1 MSDILADI
9 ADVVSELADGRQ
21 HTERIRRWDRNR
33 NEQWDTHIT
42 IQPGLLAQLYESVIP
57 GSADAEGSRPHPT
70 SRPPLAIEALSLYG
84 VIQIAVF
91 RWAHSLRL
99 EQRDTTESMLRAL
112 VGAAPQLD
120 DDTAKALLSEL
131 RAWRRWCAV
140 MTGWES
146 ALYSPRVPCPV
157 CERMGTLRINLTA
170 KSAFCRG
177 GWDPGQPKR
186 TGDAALYDCD
196 GWWDESTIGVLAEWI
211 RAATD
216 QEAA

>member
-9 ADVVSELADGRQ
+9 ADVAAELADGRQ
-21 HTERIRRWDRNR
+21 HTERIRYWDKSR
-33 NEQWDTHIT
+33 NEKWRTHTT
-42 IQPGLLAQLYESVIP
+42 IQPGLLAQLYESVMP
-57 GSADAEGSRPHPT
+57 GSADADGSRPHPT

-99 EQRDTTESMLRAL
+99 EQRDTTESMLRSL

-131 RAWRRWCAV
+131 RSWRRWCAV

-146 ALYSPRVPCPV
+146 PLFAPRAACPV
-157 CERMGTLRINLTA
+157 CDKVGTLRVNLSVA
-170 KSAFCRG
+170 QAFCTACG
-177 GWDPGQPKR
+177 SGWDR
-186 TGDAALYDCD
+186 ED
-196 GWWDESTIGVLAEWI
+196 GGIEVLARHI
-211 RAATD
+211 RAAT
-216 QEAA
+216 EGAAA